1 MESVN
6 CVTANKTAVLERE
19 RTGCAMSLNRRVYD
33 RGMRSL
39 LWLSAGITCALL
51 VFLMGYILWRG
62 IPQLSWQFL
71 TSSES
76 VLKGTLGILPAIC
89 NTLYV
94 VCVTLCIALPL
105 GVGAAVYLTEYA
117 TNHKLVSAIE
127 FAAETLSGIPSILY
141 ALVGYLAFCKTLG
154 LGYSL
159 LAASL
164 ALAMMNLP
172 TIIRTTQESLKTV
185 PQSYREGSLGLGAGK
200 WHMIRTVVL
209 PSSVDGI
216 VTGCILSIGRVV
228 GESAVLMFTA
238 GMGTTLQNF
247 FGSFNDQ
254 ALSHFLSTGDLS
266 LLFSGLTDSSGA
278 TLTVALYVYAK
289 ERAEFDLAFSVALVL
304 LAITLAINLSAKLVG
319 KRLKK
324 R

>member
-19 RTGCAMSLNRRVYD
+19 RTGCTMSLNRRVYD

-51 VFLMGYILWRG
+51 MFLMGYILWRG

-185 PQSYREGSLGLGAGK
+185 PQSYREGALGLGSGK

-209 PSSVDGI
+209 PSSIDGI
-216 VTGCILSIGRVV
+216 VTGCILAVGRIV
-228 GESAVLMFTA
+228 GESAVLLYVG
-238 GMGTTLQNF
+238 GMGNAMNDF
-247 FGSFNDQ
+247 FASPDK
-254 ALSHFLSTGDLS
+254 FLH
-266 LLFSGLTDSSGA
+266 SSGA
-278 TLTVALYVYAK
+278 TLTVQLYVFAK
-289 ERAEFDLAFSVALVL
+289 ERAMMDPAFAVAVVLLVL
-304 LAITLAINLSAKLVG
+304 TLAINLAAKAAG
-319 KRLKK
+319 KKLRQKQ
-324 R
+324 